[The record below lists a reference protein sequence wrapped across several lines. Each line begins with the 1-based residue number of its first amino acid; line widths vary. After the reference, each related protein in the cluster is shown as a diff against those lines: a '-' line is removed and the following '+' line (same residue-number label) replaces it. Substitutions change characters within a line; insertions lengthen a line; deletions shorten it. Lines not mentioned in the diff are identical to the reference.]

1 MLKHVMLKHKSLSPD
16 FITQVHLDEQKG
28 TGQDI
33 LMRPFCCILAQC
45 QFGHVNSGMSIR
57 TCQFGHVN
65 SDMPIKAEVWL
76 AFISLLSVVMST
88 TCLSAIDQIA
98 QIYDQP
104 LPDLL
109 FTAQQTH
116 RQHHDPRAVQ
126 FCTLSSIKTG
136 GCPEDCGYCAQSGH
150 HDTGLKPSPLL
161 EVTAVLAEAQ
171 AAKAGGSTRFCMGAA
186 WREVRDGAQFD
197 RVLEI
202 VRQVAALDL
211 EVCCTLGMLQPH
223 QAQQLKAAG
232 LTAYNHNLDTSP
244 SHYENI
250 VTTRTYRDRLETIKA
265 VSAAGI
271 SVCCGGIVGLGESV
285 QDRLELLQA
294 LSELDPAPESIP
306 INCLVP
312 VTGTPLQNAPPVDPI
327 DLVRLIAT
335 TRILF
340 PHAMVRLSA
349 GRLEMSDELQALCFL
364 AGANSIFTGAKLL
377 TTPNPQRSQDEA
389 LLDRLGM
396 VAKPL

>member
-1 MLKHVMLKHKSLSPD
+1 MSP
-16 FITQVHLDEQKG
+16 TLL
-28 TGQDI
+28 TG
-33 LMRPFCCILAQC
+33 
-45 QFGHVNSGMSIR
+45 
-57 TCQFGHVN
+57 
-65 SDMPIKAEVWL
+65 
-76 AFISLLSVVMST
+76 
-88 TCLSAIDQIA
+88 SAIDRIA
-98 QIYDQP
+98 QIYRQP

-109 FTAQQTH
+109 FEAQQVH

-126 FCTLSSIKTG
+126 MCTLSSIKTG
-136 GCPEDCGYCAQSGH
+136 ACPEDCGYCAQSVH
-150 HDTGLKPSPLL
+150 HDTALTPQPLMD
-161 EVTAVLAEAQ
+161 TAAVLAEAQ

-197 RVLEI
+197 RVLEM

-211 EVCCTLGMLQPH
+211 EVCCTLGMLKPH

-244 SHYENI
+244 RYYPQVI
-250 VTTRTYRDRLETIKA
+250 TTRTYTDRLETIKA

-271 SVCCGGIVGLGESV
+271 SVCCGGIVGMGESV

-294 LSELDPAPESIP
+294 LAELTPVPESIP

-312 VTGTPLQNAPPVDPI
+312 VTGTPLQNVPPVDPI
-327 DLVRLIAT
+327 ELVRLIAT

-340 PHAMVRLSA
+340 PLAMVRLSA
-349 GRLEMSDELQALCFL
+349 GRLEMSDELQALCLL

-377 TTPNPQRSQDEA
+377 TTPNPERSQDEA

-396 VAKPL
+396 VPKPL

>member
-1 MLKHVMLKHKSLSPD
+1 MSP
-16 FITQVHLDEQKG
+16 TLL
-28 TGQDI
+28 TG
-33 LMRPFCCILAQC
+33 C
-45 QFGHVNSGMSIR
+45 
-57 TCQFGHVN
+57 
-65 SDMPIKAEVWL
+65 
-76 AFISLLSVVMST
+76 
-88 TCLSAIDQIA
+88 AIDCIA
-98 QIYDQP
+98 QIYRQP

-109 FTAQQTH
+109 FEAQQVH

-126 FCTLSSIKTG
+126 MCTLSSIKTG
-136 GCPEDCGYCAQSGH
+136 ACPEDCGYCAQSIH
-150 HDTGLKPSPLL
+150 NDTELTPQPLMD
-161 EVTAVLAEAQ
+161 TAAVLAEAQ

-197 RVLEI
+197 RVLEM

-211 EVCCTLGMLQPH
+211 EVCCTLGMLKPH
-223 QAQQLKAAG
+223 QAQQLKDAG

-244 SHYENI
+244 QYYSKVI
-250 VTTRTYRDRLETIKA
+250 TTRTYTDRLETIKA

-271 SVCCGGIVGLGESV
+271 SVCCGGIVGMGESV

-294 LSELDPAPESIP
+294 LSELTPVPESIP

-312 VTGTPLQNAPPVDPI
+312 VTGTPLQNVPPVDPI
-327 DLVRLIAT
+327 ELVRLIAT

-340 PHAMVRLSA
+340 PLAMVRLSA
-349 GRLEMSDELQALCFL
+349 GRLEMSDELQALCLL

-377 TTPNPQRSQDEA
+377 TTPNPERSQDEA

-396 VAKPL
+396 VPKPL